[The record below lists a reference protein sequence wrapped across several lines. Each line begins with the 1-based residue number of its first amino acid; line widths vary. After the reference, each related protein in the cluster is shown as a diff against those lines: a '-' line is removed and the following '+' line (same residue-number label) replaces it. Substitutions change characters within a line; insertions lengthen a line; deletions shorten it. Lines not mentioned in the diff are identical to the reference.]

1 MGLGG
6 MGEFILD
13 GCITAEQRMK
23 RREILGSTGR
33 EQEMKGEN
41 VESCLVWKSKLICV
55 HICLILSMPLF
66 N

>member
-41 VESCLVWKSKLICV
+41 VESWLVWKSKLICV
-55 HICLILSMPLF
+55 HMSYFI
-66 N
+66 NAVV